1 LTARK
6 GPFIEEK
13 SVNSLEI
20 SPHLDPVAW
29 ALSGKMNAMKNHV
42 HCNCG
47 LATMSG
53 DVNVRFIVLLGPVD
67 RTQGAVY

>member
-1 LTARK
+1 MTARK

-13 SVNSLEI
+13 SVDSLEI

-42 HCNCG
+42 YCNCG